1 MRSKRYRLVLMVVK
15 IIDILINPEYNIDE
29 NLHCKNCCKVCN
41 RKGNSKT
48 IEKDIDTVTVKW

>member
-1 MRSKRYRLVLMVVK
+1 MVVK
-15 IIDILINPEYNIDE
+15 IIDILINPEYDIDE